1 MNTLTIIGLVAA
13 IPVVYGVALEFRMR
27 RKHRRRMR
35 EIAAVNELRK
45 RAAWERRNGNTYEAA
60 VYLGEAM
67 TRLEGIRNAVLN
79 DLRK

>member
-1 MNTLTIIGLVAA
+1 MTLATIILVIIA
-13 IPVVYGVALEFRMR
+13 IPFLYGAAVEFRMR
-27 RKHRRRMR
+27 RKHNRRMR